1 MLNKNALELFLTMV
15 NLWPIRFAILYAEKK
30 YKQYNE
36 IPSHLQQN
44 INWNPIPA
52 FYKNTSYHFHL
63 HYLYN
68 TSENIK
74 QYFTSRLIY

>member
-36 IPSHLQQN
+36 IPFATKYKLKSDTCFLQ
-44 INWNPIPA
+44 
-52 FYKNTSYHFHL
+52 K
-63 HYLYN
+63 YLLPF
-68 TSENIK
+68 SPSL
-74 QYFTSRLIY
+74 FV